1 MADRA
6 GEQRGDRLAPP
17 ELVDAVKALSL
28 LARFL
33 PDFCRRAYLGEV
45 GPDQWANLSDAF
57 QLAARVC
64 REHVV
69 IDVGDVGD
77 SGGR

>member
-1 MADRA
+1 MADRID
-6 GEQRGDRLAPP
+6 EHTGDRLAPP
-17 ELVDAVKALSL
+17 ELVDAVKALSQ

-45 GPDQWANLSDAF
+45 GPDQWADLSDTF

-64 REHVV
+64 REQVV
-69 IDVGDVGD
+69 IDVGDVRD